1 MKTRKLSLF
10 LSLATFFF
18 ASPLLA
24 TSEQDEL
31 WFFVLVKS
39 NNHSQSMDGELKLLN
54 YHFFSELF
62 GKEQGKIKSA
72 SLTRLDKDEAIFEYE
87 DRGEAFYYEGGHFN
101 TLEAVDNAHPNT
113 DYRFQIQLSSGES
126 MDATL
131 ALRGPDGKT
140 DIPAPIHIYFY
151 QQGKKIRQDQVNPEL
166 PLLVKWSPYS
176 NGRADVNDIVDDM
189 IFLVFQNCHGER
201 VFHTG
206 LPFKEANYTKYS
218 VTEMEVPAD
227 RFKAG
232 QTYALFVEFPHVV
245 DSAIAQ
251 GIPGFSSYAT
261 ATYTD
266 IRTSGELNDSECPDK
281 TPPLDTGQ
289 TDRMEVEIK

>member
-1 MKTRKLSLF
+1 MNRRKTSLIFILAAF
-10 LSLATFFF
+10 LIT
-18 ASPLLA
+18 SPLLA
-24 TSEQDEL
+24 MDEQDDL

-39 NNHSQSMDGELKLLN
+39 NNHSQSMDGELTLLN

-62 GKEQGKIKSA
+62 AKEKGKIKSA
-72 SLTRLDKDEAIFEYE
+72 SLTRLGKNEAIFNYE

-131 ALRGPDGKT
+131 ALRGPKGKT
-140 DIPAPIHIYFY
+140 DIPAPIHIHFY
-151 QQGKKIRQDQVNPEL
+151 QQGEKIRQDQVNPDL

-176 NGRADVNDIVDDM
+176 NGRADVNGIVDDM

-206 LPFKEANYTKYS
+206 LPFKELNYTKYS
-218 VTEMEVPAD
+218 VTEMEVPAG
-227 RFKAG
+227 RFKSG

-245 DSAIAQ
+245 DSTIAQ
-251 GIPGFSSYAT
+251 GIPGFTSYAT

-266 IRTSGELNDSECPDK
+266 IRTSGEKNDRACPDK